1 MTIPVTLDATWK
13 QIDTSKADVLI
24 TGNFILFMGGS
35 AAPGTGSAGHFI
47 SIPTRI
53 PKGVGAWIRGG
64 AAAPS
69 CVISVMDAV
78 GDATTNPIKP

>member
-1 MTIPVTLDATWK
+1 MTIPVTLDSTWK
-13 QIDTSKADVLI
+13 QLNTSKADVLI
-24 TGNFILFMGGS
+24 TGSFILFMGGS
-35 AAPGTGSAGHFI
+35 TKPTAADAGHFI

-78 GDATTNPIKP
+78 GDSPTNPILP